1 MQTAALDVSPL
12 VELPRPAPDLPLLIT
27 PAETGVAG
35 PDGLTAWVKTE
46 AARLA
51 RLRLRH
57 GALLFR
63 GFGFEALRDF
73 EAFVSAF
80 IPLQRYVG
88 GASQRTNVEGKVYT
102 STDMAAH
109 YEISQHHESAYTPE
123 MPAIIG
129 FFCGVPAAT
138 GGQTPLADARRV
150 TARLPAELKERFA
163 ARGLC
168 YVNNLPDRFGFGKSW
183 QAQFESEDRAKV
195 EATLRES
202 GYEWI
207 WKPDGGLR
215 TLLRCGAL
223 LPHPETGEK
232 LWVNQADHWHPS
244 GLRGEVRAK
253 LARVLS
259 EENFPMNVTYGDG
272 APIDEADLALAR
284 QAIHAEM
291 RQFDWQKGDVVV
303 CDNYLVS
310 HGRRSYTGE
319 RKVFV
324 ALG

>member
-1 MQTAALDVSPL
+1 MESLALAPERLQALAECEHALPL
-12 VELPRPAPDLPLLIT
+12 VL
-27 PAETGVAG
+27 G
-35 PDGLTAWVKTE
+35 PDGARGSTPSSVTAWVKSE
-46 AARLA
+46 VSHLRE
-51 RLRLRH
+51 LRLRH

-63 GFGFEALRDF
+63 GFDFEALRDF

-80 IPLQRYVG
+80 TPLQRYVG

-109 YEISQHHESAYTPE
+109 YEISQHHESAYTPQ

-150 TARLPAELKERFA
+150 TARLPADLKERFA
-163 ARGLC
+163 AKGLI

-183 QAQFESEDRAKV
+183 QAQFESENRAKV
-195 EATLRES
+195 EETLRES

-215 TLLRCGAL
+215 TLLRCEAL
-223 LPHPETGEK
+223 LPHPETGER

-253 LARVLS
+253 LGKVLS
-259 EENFPMNVTYGDG
+259 EENFPMNVTFGDG
-272 APIDEADLALAR
+272 SPIPETDLAIAR
-284 QAIHAEM
+284 AAVHAEM

-319 RKVFV
+319 RKVYV